1 MQSHDHNFKNV
12 FLDFPREALTWLL
25 PEALREY
32 GELHRIEFVRQE
44 PGKRKLTDRGLEL
57 DMPILF
63 TFDAGQILLWV
74 VEFQED
80 KRKFS
85 IYRLLRYVTDLME
98 RHPSAT
104 VIPTVLFTARRRW
117 KKDVLRQLSSRLG
130 DRVFLHF
137 EFQLIRLFDY
147 QARDYY
153 NSSNP
158 LLKILL
164 PKMDFNE
171 EDRLEVIRQAYKGLY
186 ELVAPMVFDKYL
198 DFIDMYAGIAE
209 DEKETVYCDLREHKE
224 TAMLAQYIKSKGF
237 EEGMQQGMQQGVQQ
251 GVQQG
256 KHGLLER
263 ILVSRFGPL
272 PDWAK
277 RKLDSASPEQL
288 EQWAD
293 CVLKAESLRGILSE

>member
-1 MQSHDHNFKNV
+1 M
-12 FLDFPREALTWLL
+12 
-25 PEALREY
+25 PEVLREY
-32 GELHRIEFVRQE
+32 GELRHIEFVRQE

-63 TFDAGQILLWV
+63 TFDAGRILLWLA
-74 VEFQED
+74 EFQED

-104 VIPTVLFTARRRW
+104 VIPTVLFTERRWW
-117 KKDVLRQLSSRLG
+117 KKDVSRQLLSRFG

-147 QARDYY
+147 KARDYY
-153 NSSNP
+153 NTPNP

-164 PKMDFNE
+164 LKMDFKE
-171 EDRLEVIRQAYKGLY
+171 EDRLEVIRQAYQGLY

-198 DFIDMYAGIAE
+198 DFIDIYAGIAE
-209 DEKETVYCDLREHKE
+209 DEKETIYCDLKEHKE

-237 EEGMQQGMQQGVQQ
+237 EEGMYQGMQQGMQQGR
-251 GVQQG
+251 
-256 KHGLLER
+256 HGLLER

-272 PDWAK
+272 PGWAK
-277 RKLDSASPEQL
+277 QKLDSASQEQL
-288 EQWAD
+288 ERWAD
-293 CVLKAESLRGILSE
+293 CVLKAESLRDILSE